1 MKTFRSI
8 ILLTIAVLFHSMVLG
23 AQERSGGAATPV
35 QSDPGS
41 KVTAK
46 RVPSVVPAVDADTN
60 SMVLQEVP
68 PAPDDAIDIPEMG
81 TKKLSQDETAELDEL
96 QRGLDRLNAE
106 YKMLAAQIKNSKGMI
121 QRLFEGRK
129 DNNRSQMMDLAI
141 EFIQMV
147 ATRHTEKKDVRD
159 YWEKA
164 AIAANRLP
172 DTVDKSVAR
181 VNKENRKVSDEEL
194 APGAQ
199 ASLDARLSKDSE
211 RVDEMLG
218 KLIRNIKSLDTF
230 GIDVLEEENR
240 LRYRLKRSA
249 EMRSVF
255 LELTI
260 EDVALIAAQLK
271 QLPEDADIRAKH
283 RVMKNRADIIVEA
296 LQRSVVLMEEMGM
309 DTSRLDAQLLEATGA
324 ISLNIFDPELL
335 KNFLSKCSESISLWF
350 DENGLSMIFRTTMFL
365 LIIFVFWSLS
375 RVVAKLVRNVLER
388 TNNQLSQL
396 LRRMIISLSKNIVLL
411 VGLLIAAAQLGVS
424 VGPVLAGLG
433 VAGFILG
440 FALQDTLSNFAS
452 GMMIL
457 LYRPFDV
464 GDLLDAGGVFGRV
477 NEMSLVNTT
486 ILTLDNQ
493 TLIVPNNKIWGDII
507 KNVTAQDVRRV
518 DMMFGISYSDDIPK
532 TEETLKEILDS
543 CDLVLKDPE
552 YMVHLHEL
560 GDSSVNFVVRPWAKT
575 DDYWDV
581 YWDITR
587 KVKMVF
593 DEKNIS
599 IPFPQRDVHFYDTRK
614 EDK

>member
-1 MKTFRSI
+1 
-8 ILLTIAVLFHSMVLG
+8 
-23 AQERSGGAATPV
+23 
-35 QSDPGS
+35 
-41 KVTAK
+41 
-46 RVPSVVPAVDADTN
+46 
-60 SMVLQEVP
+60 
-68 PAPDDAIDIPEMG
+68 
-81 TKKLSQDETAELDEL
+81 
-96 QRGLDRLNAE
+96 
-106 YKMLAAQIKNSKGMI
+106 
-121 QRLFEGRK
+121 
-129 DNNRSQMMDLAI
+129 
-141 EFIQMV
+141 
-147 ATRHTEKKDVRD
+147 
-159 YWEKA
+159 
-164 AIAANRLP
+164 
-172 DTVDKSVAR
+172 
-181 VNKENRKVSDEEL
+181 
-194 APGAQ
+194 
-199 ASLDARLSKDSE
+199 
-211 RVDEMLG
+211 
-218 KLIRNIKSLDTF
+218 
-230 GIDVLEEENR
+230 
-240 LRYRLKRSA
+240 
-249 EMRSVF
+249 
-255 LELTI
+255 
-260 EDVALIAAQLK
+260 
-271 QLPEDADIRAKH
+271 
-283 RVMKNRADIIVEA
+283 VEA

-599 IPFPQRDVHFYDTRK
+599 IPFPQRDVHFYDTRE